1 MIIEITQYIHII
13 EQTANNCDILFKI
26 NTNITNN
33 YLYFTIY
40 SRSNKRAKFNFKY
53 RVRSNL
59 PKEKKKKKRLRN
71 TGANTMARHKKMF
84 EQGQARL
91 VPCLTG
97 TINC

>member
-59 PKEKKKKKRLRN
+59 PKEKKKKKVEKHWSQHNGAPQKDVR
-71 TGANTMARHKKMF
+71 TGPGAARSVSN
-84 EQGQARL
+84 RDD
-91 VPCLTG
+91 
-97 TINC
+97 

>member
-33 YLYFTIY
+33 YLYFIIY

-59 PKEKKKKKRLRN
+59 PKEKKKKKKVEKHWSQHNGAPQKDVR
-71 TGANTMARHKKMF
+71 TGPGAARSVSN
-84 EQGQARL
+84 RDD
-91 VPCLTG
+91 
-97 TINC
+97 

>member
-33 YLYFTIY
+33 YLYFIIY
-40 SRSNKRAKFNFKY
+40 SRSNKRAKFNSKY

-59 PKEKKKKKRLRN
+59 PKEKKKEKKGWETLEPTQWRATKRCSN
-71 TGANTMARHKKMF
+71 RARRGSF
-84 EQGQARL
+84 R
-91 VPCLTG
+91 V
-97 TINC
+97 